1 MLAAYT
7 FGDVM
12 WSMLVFF
19 AWIMF
24 FWLLF
29 IVFGDLFSRHDIS
42 GWGKAGWTIFAII
55 LPFLGI
61 FVYLIANGKSM
72 GERAAQRAQA
82 QQSQMDNYVRS
93 VRLRLSHGPDRQGQ
107 AAPRLRCDHAGGVRP
122 TQGQGARRLA
132 PATGSSLEPALAPE
146 PSASADAEAL
156 LDGPVFLAVL
166 LRCPD
171 EGPKKRRP

>member
-93 VRLRLSHGPDRQGQ
+93 VASDSAPDQIAKGKQ
-107 AAPRLRCDHAGGVRP
+107 
-122 TQGQGARRLA
+122 
-132 PATGSSLEPALAPE
+132 
-146 PSASADAEAL
+146 L
-156 LDGPVFLAVL
+156 LDSGAITQAEFDQLKANAL
-166 LRCPD
+166 TA
-171 EGPKKRRP
+171 